1 MFRML
6 CTSRF
11 TRVRSRNRRIS
22 IDKRFREIAV
32 GVWSQL
38 NYLPVGIRGRAQLRF
53 AGIQSFHLI
62 NFFLHWISTLLY
74 CFGIFGVIILLIK
87 YYFKIDIGCS
97 DHNEYYYLRL
107 HVYFLCFTNERYFH
121 LLLLHHRR
129 IGYCYFNMVSMLF
142 RLVYVWLSF
151 HVWAINGVL
160 LTVDLHLY
168 YYY

>member
-1 MFRML
+1 ML

-62 NFFLHWISTLLY
+62 NSFLHWISTLLY

-107 HVYFLCFTNERYFH
+107 HFIIFF
-121 LLLLHHRR
+121 
-129 IGYCYFNMVSMLF
+129 
-142 RLVYVWLSF
+142 
-151 HVWAINGVL
+151 VL
-160 LTVDLHLY
+160 LTKDISTCFFCTIGELVIVISIWYLCCFG
-168 YYY
+168 